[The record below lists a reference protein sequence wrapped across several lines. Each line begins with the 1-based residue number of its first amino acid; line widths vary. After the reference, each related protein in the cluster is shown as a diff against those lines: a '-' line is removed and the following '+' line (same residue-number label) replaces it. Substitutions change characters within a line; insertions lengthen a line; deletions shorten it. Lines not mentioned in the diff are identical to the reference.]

1 MNLEIANKTNTDLQ
15 LRFNKL
21 NESDKKQQGS
31 SF

>member
-21 NESDKKQQGS
+21 NELDKKQQGS
-31 SF
+31 F